1 MPVELIWI
9 AGVVAA
15 GSCILGSALYSEATR
30 RYRRMFAKLPPSTND
45 RALNDATRPG

>member
-15 GSCILGSALYSEATR
+15 ASCILGSAIYAEAKQ
-30 RYRRMFAKLPPSTND
+30 YRQMFAKASRNRAPLP
-45 RALNDATRPG
+45 